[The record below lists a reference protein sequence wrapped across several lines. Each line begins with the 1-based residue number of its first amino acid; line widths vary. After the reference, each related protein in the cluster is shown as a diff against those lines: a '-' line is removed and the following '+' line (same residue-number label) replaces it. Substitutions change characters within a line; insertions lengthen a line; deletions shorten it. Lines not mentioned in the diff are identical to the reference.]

1 VNNLK
6 ITLAAAR
13 VNAGLTQSEVAS
25 IMHVSKQSIIN
36 WEKGKIKLKPAQ
48 LEMLLRL
55 YNISMDNIFLP

>member
-1 VNNLK
+1 MNNLK

-25 IMHVSKQSIIN
+25 IMHVSMQSIIN